1 MDVVRTGSDPE
12 KIFHHHN
19 QWHHLIHQVL
29 HIFQWIS
36 YQINFTIKISIL
48 NLLYLV
54 SIYANAKTIK
64 SLKFPAT
71 VSHPIKNYTL
81 SSIIGNTKLDK
92 IIKIKSFM
100 DIRNPN
106 SLVGNLNQSK
116 DCQFMIVK
124 LHLNLT
130 FWRFRLE
137 QNSA

>member
-1 MDVVRTGSDPE
+1 
-12 KIFHHHN
+12 
-19 QWHHLIHQVL
+19 
-29 HIFQWIS
+29 
-36 YQINFTIKISIL
+36 
-48 NLLYLV
+48 
-54 SIYANAKTIK
+54 
-64 SLKFPAT
+64 
-71 VSHPIKNYTL
+71 
-81 SSIIGNTKLDK
+81 
-92 IIKIKSFM
+92 M